1 MKVRVQFFAQLRD
14 LAAAQELIVD
24 LAKGASVADL
34 LEKIYAK
41 VPALRSRDQ
50 SILVGA
56 GLEFV
61 DRNYK
66 LTPGE
71 EISIMPPVQGG

>member
-1 MKVRVQFFAQLRD
+1 MKLRVQFYSQLRD
-14 LAAAQELIVD
+14 LVGRSGFDVD
-24 LAKGASVADL
+24 LAEGTVVSDL
-34 LEKIYAK
+34 LEQIYVKA
-41 VPALRSRDQ
+41 PALRSHDK

-56 GLEFV
+56 GVEFV

-66 LTPGE
+66 LESGD